1 MPVETLAGPVH
12 LSDYDPAWPVQ
23 FEAESKRIREA
34 LRQTALAIDHTGST
48 SVPGLAAKPIIDM
61 LLTVK
66 DSADESTYEPPLAA
80 LGYLLIVREPAW
92 FQHRM
97 FKGQNPVVNL
107 HVFSAGCDEIGR
119 VLLFRDWLREN
130 AADRELYERTKRAL
144 ALKTW
149 HHMQDYADA
158 KTAVIKAILRRAEA
172 NSAR

>member
-1 MPVETLAGPVH
+1 
-12 LSDYDPAWPVQ
+12 
-23 FEAESKRIREA
+23 
-34 LRQTALAIDHTGST
+34 
-48 SVPGLAAKPIIDM
+48 
-61 LLTVK
+61 
-66 DSADESTYEPPLAA
+66 
-80 LGYLLIVREPAW
+80 
-92 FQHRM
+92 
-97 FKGQNPVVNL
+97 VNL